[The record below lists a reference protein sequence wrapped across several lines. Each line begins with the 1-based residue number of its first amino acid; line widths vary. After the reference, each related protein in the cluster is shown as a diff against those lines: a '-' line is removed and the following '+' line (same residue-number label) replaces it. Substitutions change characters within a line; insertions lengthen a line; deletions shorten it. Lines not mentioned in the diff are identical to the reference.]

1 VNVEQ
6 ALRVATC
13 VAKMKTETA
22 HLGRELEAVEAS
34 ITQRRMIINIE
45 QILSALENSLRPL
58 LPVDE
63 DAG

>member
-1 VNVEQ
+1 MNVEQ
-6 ALRVATC
+6 ALRVSTS
-13 VAKMKTETA
+13 VEKMKTETA
-22 HLGRELEAVEAS
+22 HLSRDLEAAEAS
-34 ITQRRMIINIE
+34 ITQRRMVINIE